1 MIFAVAPLTLTLTV
15 LALVRA
21 LLRAVTQISPVSQ
34 AIRRKPFSCMRDTHT
49 RVRTIIDTY
58 DEDVA
63 HVMLLLLLSSSAFLS
78 VNYILPGLEGTER
91 HKHTHQQI

>member
-1 MIFAVAPLTLTLTV
+1 MIFAVALLTLTLTV

-63 HVMLLLLLSSSAFLS
+63 HVMLLLSSSAFLS
-78 VNYILPGLEGTER
+78 VNYILPGLEGTGR